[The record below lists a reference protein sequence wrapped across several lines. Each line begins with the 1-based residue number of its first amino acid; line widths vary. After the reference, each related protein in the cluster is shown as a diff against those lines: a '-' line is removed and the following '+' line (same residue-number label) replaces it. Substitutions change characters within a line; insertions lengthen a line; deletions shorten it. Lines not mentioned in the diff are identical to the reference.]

1 MTLTSPPLIVGVDGS
16 APSDAAL
23 RFACG
28 EAVAR
33 RLPLLILHAW
43 QPYPAY
49 ASGAMMGPGQ
59 LAPAPVEME
68 AIGRQVLG
76 AAAKIADG
84 FGAGLVYSDSLVQ
97 GPAPRTLIEAS
108 TGSLLV
114 VVGGRDRARHEPGWL
129 GPVPLRLAAKSRC
142 PVVVVPSQANM
153 SGDVIVGVDGS
164 QIAEDAVGFAFE
176 QASRQGAGLTA
187 IYAFAVGAGLTG
199 LDTSLFADRHA
210 NARRQLSETLAGWC
224 EKYPDVVVTP
234 VVTDEPPLR
243 ALRAAS
249 ATASLVVVGS
259 HGRGFFLRHVIGSVS
274 SALLRV
280 SDCPVAVIGP
290 AVPDADGPERDAVRD
305 GG

>member
-1 MTLTSPPLIVGVDGS
+1 MTALSPLIVGVDGS

-28 EAVAR
+28 QAVAR

-49 ASGAMMGPGQ
+49 ASGTMMGPGA
-59 LAPAPVEME
+59 LTPTPVEMGDV
-68 AIGRQVLG
+68 GRQVLD
-76 AAAKIADG
+76 AATKIADE
-84 FGAGLVYSDSLVQ
+84 FGSGLIHVDRLVE
-97 GPAPRTLIEAS
+97 GAAPGALIEAS
-108 TGSLLV
+108 EGALLV

-129 GPVPLRLAAKSRC
+129 GPVPLRLVAGSHC
-142 PVVVVPSQANM
+142 PVLVVPSQANLI
-153 SGDVIVGVDGS
+153 GDVVVGVDGS
-164 QIAEDAVGFAFE
+164 EMAADALGFAYE
-176 QASRQGAGLTA
+176 QASRQGSSLTA
-187 IYAFAVGAGLTG
+187 MYAFAMNADPRG
-199 LDTSLFADRHA
+199 LDTSLVADPRA
-210 NARRQLSETLAGWC
+210 NAHRQLRETLSGWC
-224 EKYPDVVVTP
+224 EKYPDVAVSS
-234 VVTDEPPLR
+234 VVTDELPLP

-290 AVPDADGPERDAVRD
+290 AVRGTDSADP
-305 GG
+305 